1 MPIFLVERYVD
12 PAVTGEIGERLW
24 AVPSDSGVVWLGSI
38 VLEAEDSCL
47 CLFRAES
54 AADVVAANEVAAVA
68 FERIVDASLLG
79 WREPVG

>member
-12 PAVTGEIGERLW
+12 PAKTGEIDERLR

-68 FERIVDASLLG
+68 FERIVDVSLLG